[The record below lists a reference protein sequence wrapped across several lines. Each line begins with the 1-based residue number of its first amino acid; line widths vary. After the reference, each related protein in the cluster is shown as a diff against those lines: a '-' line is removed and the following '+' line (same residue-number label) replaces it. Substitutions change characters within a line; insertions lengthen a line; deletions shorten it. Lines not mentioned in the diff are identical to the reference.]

1 MKGLNIS
8 ASDIIN
14 LITLFYYKNNH
25 LRYQILIH
33 LSGERT
39 VVYGEYEN
47 YNEYKSQFENLQNLR
62 KNNFKIQ
69 LAENQ
74 TDAYVKVPN

>member
-1 MKGLNIS
+1 MAQLDIS
-8 ASDIIN
+8 SSDIIN

-39 VVYGEYEN
+39 IIYAEYEN
-47 YNEYKSQFENLQNLR
+47 YKEYKSEFEKLQNQR
-62 KNNFKIQ
+62 KNNFNIQ
-69 LAENQ
+69 IVENQ
-74 TDAYVKVPN
+74 LHGVSHRPI

>member
-1 MKGLNIS
+1 MGQLDIA

-39 VVYGEYEN
+39 IVFGEYDN
-47 YNEYKSQFENLQNLR
+47 YKEYKAEFEKLQNQR
-62 KNNFKIQ
+62 KNNFQIQ
-69 LAENQ
+69 IAENQ
-74 TDAYVKVPN
+74 LHGVNHGPI